1 MLNKL
6 LLCATVL
13 LAVTLCGCK
22 EEKGETEKI
31 FPADFGRYEWISPD
45 GVHYWIMNGNYR
57 YGITPRYDNNGNL
70 VIDNLEE
77 EKE

>member
-13 LAVTLCGCK
+13 LSVTLCGCK
-22 EEKGETEKI
+22 EEQGETKKI
-31 FPADFGRYEWISPD
+31 FPEDFGRYEWISPD
-45 GVHYWIMNGNYR
+45 GVHYWIMNGNRR

-70 VIDNLEE
+70 VIDKLAEDE
-77 EKE
+77 